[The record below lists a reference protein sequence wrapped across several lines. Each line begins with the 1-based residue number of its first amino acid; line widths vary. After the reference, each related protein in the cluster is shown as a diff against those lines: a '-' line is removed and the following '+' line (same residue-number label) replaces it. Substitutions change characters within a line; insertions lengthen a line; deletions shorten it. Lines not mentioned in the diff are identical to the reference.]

1 MTSLCRTGAGRST
14 TCFMSVLTERC
25 MDPGEVAFSPPTW
38 MMPKHTGMFSVSPLL
53 YYYLGDEINGTP
65 TAYIESFII
74 DTSFQV
80 VDSHKYGE
88 YDGGNYK
95 GGMGEQITP
104 LSDGGYLL
112 SSRFDKK
119 TKTVLALT
127 KFSPQHEEI
136 AVERFDEG
144 TTVSPGVIQ
153 TVVMDDGT
161 IYFSYMVHTGGANR
175 LALACLDGDLN
186 LKWKQYFLEKDAFHW
201 GTSMSVSQDG
211 KVAVGSYYYRQIP
224 GKISVVVVNDN
235 SWGAPETEAVMR
247 PYVFYPNP
255 LRDRL
260 SFHYSPDVKPQHVAL
275 CDLQGRELRV
285 WRSGFESLDLSGLS
299 AGTYMLRVTLKGGKS
314 YSDLVIK
321 E

>member
-1 MTSLCRTGAGRST
+1 
-14 TCFMSVLTERC
+14 
-25 MDPGEVAFSPPTW
+25 
-38 MMPKHTGMFSVSPLL
+38 
-53 YYYLGDEINGTP
+53 
-65 TAYIESFII
+65 
-74 DTSFQV
+74 
-80 VDSHKYGE
+80 
-88 YDGGNYK
+88 
-95 GGMGEQITP
+95 
-104 LSDGGYLL
+104 
-112 SSRFDKK
+112 
-119 TKTVLALT
+119 
-127 KFSPQHEEI
+127 
-136 AVERFDEG
+136 
-144 TTVSPGVIQ
+144 
-153 TVVMDDGT
+153 
-161 IYFSYMVHTGGANR
+161 
-175 LALACLDGDLN
+175 
-186 LKWKQYFLEKDAFHW
+186 
-201 GTSMSVSQDG
+201 MSVSQDG